1 MIRALRFIDD
11 YDNYYR
17 RIIDGCKAHKRTD
30 VLRGGICVGLG
41 IDFLGSAGFT
51 GGAVAVELGLSR
63 RTMQRHAFKHAA

>member
-30 VLRGGICVGLG
+30 ILRGGIGVRLG
-41 IDFLGSAGFT
+41 INLLGSAGLA
-51 GGAVAVELGLSR
+51 GGAIAVELGLAR
-63 RTMQRHAFKHAA
+63 RAMQRHAFEHAA